1 MGFEMEQTDR
11 LILDTAHRLFSDQ
24 CGADIINN
32 AELGDT
38 PERLRQAVLESG
50 LTLAWVPEANGGVG
64 GSLALGFNLIRQAAG
79 FALPVPLADTLV
91 ANLLLA
97 VSGLAVSNC
106 WTALG
111 FDGGEL
117 PALFQG
123 EVSGAVAAASGAP
136 GAATLVV
143 PVSEKGVVKI
153 ATFAPSTIEIEH
165 QESLAGE
172 ARSRIV
178 FKSAIPSQLS
188 GPVGGM
194 TLDGLKQFCSLVRAC
209 QIAGALDKIGGLT
222 VAYVK
227 ERQQFGR
234 PLGKF
239 QAVQHKVAD
248 IAGESALTGAAVEE
262 AIRMVSAHKEPFS
275 GSSLLSL
282 VTAKIVASEAAGKV
296 TRDAHQAHGA
306 MGFSFEY
313 PLQQYS
319 RRVWSWREEFGSEFY
334 WSERLGMAVAFEI
347 CARGAGEAAGSA
359 WAVITRNDQE
369 SP

>member
-1 MGFEMEQTDR
+1 MGFEMEQTDQ

-24 CGADIINN
+24 CGSDIVNG
-32 AELGDT
+32 AELGET
-38 PERLRQAVLESG
+38 PERLRQAVLDSG
-50 LTLAWVPEANGGVG
+50 LTLAWVPEAAGGVG

-97 VSGLAVSNC
+97 ESGLTVSDR
-106 WTALG
+106 WAALG

-117 PALFQG
+117 PELFQG
-123 EVSGAVAAASGAP
+123 KVNGVVEAASGAP

-143 PVSEKGVVKI
+143 PVAERGVVKI
-153 ATFAPSTIEIEH
+153 ATFAPSTIEMEH

-172 ARSRIV
+172 ARSRITL
-178 FKSAIPSQLS
+178 KSAIPGQLS
-188 GPVGGM
+188 GAVEGM
-194 TLDGLKQFCSLVRAC
+194 TLDGLKQFCALVRAC
-209 QIAGALDKIGGLT
+209 QIAGALEKIGELT

-227 ERQQFGR
+227 GRQQFGR

-239 QAVQHKVAD
+239 QAIQHKVAD
-248 IAGESALTGAAVEE
+248 IAGESALAGAAVE
-262 AIRMVSAHKEPFS
+262 AAVRLVSVHQEPF
-275 GSSLLSL
+275 GGGSLLS
-282 VTAKIVASEAAGKV
+282 VATAKVVASEATGKV
-296 TRDAHQAHGA
+296 ARDAHQAHGA

-334 WSERLGMAVAFEI
+334 WSERLGMEVASEI
-347 CARGAGEAAGSA
+347 CARKAGGAAGSA
-359 WAVITRNDQE
+359 WAVIT
-369 SP
+369 